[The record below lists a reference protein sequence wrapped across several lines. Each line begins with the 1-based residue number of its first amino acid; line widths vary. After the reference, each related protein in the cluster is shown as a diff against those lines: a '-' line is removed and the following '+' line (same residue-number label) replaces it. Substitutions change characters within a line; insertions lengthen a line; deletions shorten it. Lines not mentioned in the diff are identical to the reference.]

1 MRVSSWVATILLLL
15 SIVAMATNAN
25 TSGYFAPES
34 SPQSGFLCTFT
45 STLSPS
51 TITYGTPSVTVSGTD
66 TCNPPESYLW
76 AALLPGNP
84 KLVDYLSDPC
94 DSIEAAINGG
104 RYSPSTNP
112 SQFGSYLWEY
122 SDFYGYSAVQ
132 NFALTDSSGQFSG
145 NYPTSPL
152 APSIFGW
159 KSGAPP
165 SLKPGGYCIILQVP
179 CPQESGT
186 YIPPLT
192 GFTPGCQAPVY
203 DNLVVVESSSP
214 STSTSTSFTP
224 FCFTCY
230 TFSSSSPTCSAFLCS
245 FASISQPAVTNT
257 LPPAA
262 VLQTDWAMSSV
273 QITPPN
279 PQVGDPVTLSAVLVA
294 LSSTASFPQSVD
306 VECAIDGMSC
316 GGGTVSYPGPAGN
329 PATVSA
335 QVPWIATPGIH
346 TLTWSVSTNNDPNPS
361 NNVMSIT
368 FAVGSVQTSQT
379 TQISTLTQSASDFMI
394 EVSPAS
400 QSVVQGQT
408 VSYSVNVVSLNGFNS
423 QVSLSV
429 SGLPSDANGVFSNPS
444 GTPNFAST
452 LTVTLPEN
460 VSTGS
465 YTLTVTG
472 SGGGLSHVANLVLT
486 VNAAMVTQTSISS
499 TQTSSDLM
507 SMIQQNQL
515 LILGGIVLIVVLAVA
530 VALMS
535 RRKPTQPTSG
545 ATSGMIYCRSCGTQ
559 NPTANEFCGKC
570 GTKLH

>member
-1 MRVSSWVATILLLL
+1 MGMRPIKPLMLAVLVISLFFLTQRVAATLIVSCPFGSPGGDDLSRGFYVTSYPGSNLYDVHVQYDASPSGTYTISMTAHLGAYNGP
-15 SIVAMATNAN
+15 II
-25 TSGYFAPES
+25 G
-34 SPQSGFLCTFT
+34 SPQSVVVSL
-45 STLSPS
+45 PS
-51 TITYGTPSVTVSGTD
+51 TTSEQDVIFHFGGASVPSGSTVAFTQTKVAGPGTVYYNTGSGTCSGVFQTNGTTPPLD
-66 TCNPPESYLW
+66 TVRRNSVGLEIS
-76 AALLPGNP
+76 
-84 KLVDYLSDPC
+84 
-94 DSIEAAINGG
+94 E
-104 RYSPSTNP
+104 
-112 SQFGSYLWEY
+112 
-122 SDFYGYSAVQ
+122 
-132 NFALTDSSGQFSG
+132 SSGGVS
-145 NYPTSPL
+145 
-152 APSIFGW
+152 
-159 KSGAPP
+159 
-165 SLKPGGYCIILQVP
+165 
-179 CPQESGT
+179 
-186 YIPPLT
+186 
-192 GFTPGCQAPVY
+192 
-203 DNLVVVESSSP
+203 
-214 STSTSTSFTP
+214 
-224 FCFTCY
+224 
-230 TFSSSSPTCSAFLCS
+230 
-245 FASISQPAVTNT
+245 
-257 LPPAA
+257 
-262 VLQTDWAMSSV
+262 TDWAISYVSAF
-273 QITPPN
+273 PFN
-279 PQVGDPVTLSAVLVA
+279 PQIGNPVGFSAVLTA
-294 LSSTASFPQSVD
+294 LSSTGSYPQSVH
-306 VECAIDGMSC
+306 VKCTIDGMSC
-316 GGGTVSYPGPAGN
+316 GGGSVSYPGPTGA

-379 TQISTLTQSASDFMI
+379 SQISTLTQSASDFMI
-394 EVSPAS
+394 DVSPAS

-408 VSYSVNVVSLNGFNS
+408 ASYSVNVAALNGFNS

-507 SMIQQNQL
+507 SMIQQNQP

-535 RRKPTQPTSG
+535 RRKPTQTQPTSG
-545 ATSGMIYCRSCGTQ
+545 ATPGMIYCRSCGTQ
-559 NPTANEFCGKC
+559 NPTANEFCIKC